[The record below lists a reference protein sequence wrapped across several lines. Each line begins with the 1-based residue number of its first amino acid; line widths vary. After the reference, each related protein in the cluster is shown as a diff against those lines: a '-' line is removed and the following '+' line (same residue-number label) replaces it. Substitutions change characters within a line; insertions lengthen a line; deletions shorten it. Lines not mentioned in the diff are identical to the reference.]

1 MTATPA
7 LRKSK
12 KTPTE
17 MRIEAQDGVGV
28 GLGVLW
34 IVGAAIVWNVLLVLL
49 HDLIARLLP

>member
-1 MTATPA
+1 MTSTPI

-17 MRIEAQDGVGV
+17 MRIEAQDSVSV

-49 HDLIARLLP
+49 HDLIARLPP

>member
-1 MTATPA
+1 MTSTPI

-17 MRIEAQDGVGV
+17 MRIEAQDSVSV